1 MRRKMAR
8 IILATIILAGVMALL
23 LASCGGSLTIN
34 RLELSGEEAERYAID
49 GREDIP
55 APSEQRYY
63 SCETENPQSYQFYF
77 WRLEDGEWLRSEM
90 GDGPRQEGE
99 NILAVYM
106 QGDQDGFGAGA
117 AVLGNGA
124 CSENNCVGIE
134 PMEVT
139 YLEERATISAS
150 DRLVLAVGGENATD
164 LTPEGMQGN
173 FDLDDLKERG
183 SGVYVLTVEF

>member
-1 MRRKMAR
+1 MRRKM
-8 IILATIILAGVMALL
+8 ATIILAGVMALL

-34 RLELSGEEAERYAID
+34 RLELSGEEAERYAIE

-55 APSEQRYY
+55 APSEQCYY

-90 GDGPRQEGE
+90 GDGTMQEGE

-106 QGDQDGFGAGA
+106 KGDQDGFGAGA

-124 CSENNCVGIE
+124 CSENNRVGIE

-139 YLEERATISAS
+139 YLEEGATISAS
-150 DRLVLAVGGENATD
+150 DRLVLAVGGENAAD
-164 LTPEGMQGN
+164 LTPEGMQEN